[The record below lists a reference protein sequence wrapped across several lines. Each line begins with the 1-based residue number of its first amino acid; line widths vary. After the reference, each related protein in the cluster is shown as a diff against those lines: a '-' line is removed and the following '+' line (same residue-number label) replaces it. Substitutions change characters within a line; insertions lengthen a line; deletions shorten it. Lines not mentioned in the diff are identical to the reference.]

1 MIQHII
7 DKPWISLALL
17 LVLIVLYI
25 GVVIQILRGN
35 QLKALSL
42 SDLGEASRPK
52 RVVVKSGQKG
62 QAFKTHQPADQE
74 INNRFQNDRR
84 RGQSDYIETLKSSRS
99 RSNFVS

>member
-17 LVLIVLYI
+17 LVLIFLYI
-25 GVVIQILRGN
+25 GVVIRMQREN
-35 QLKALSL
+35 RLKARSL
-42 SDLGEASRPK
+42 SDHGEALRPK
-52 RVVVKSGQKG
+52 LVVVKSELKG

-74 INNRFQNDRR
+74 INDRFQDDRR
-84 RGQSDYIETLKSSRS
+84 RSQSDYIETLKSSKS